1 MFHREDNA
9 DLSIEM
15 KQFILAEMKEVG
27 SLGYTM
33 NLLEELFSAM
43 LGALD
48 NVEAKLGLNKKL
60 RIFLLLLKV

>member
-1 MFHREDNA
+1 MFHRDDKA
-9 DLSIEM
+9 DLSMEM

-27 SLGYTM
+27 SLNYTM

-43 LGALD
+43 IAALD
-48 NVEAKLGLNKKL
+48 TVEAKLGLNKKL

>member
-1 MFHREDNA
+1 MFHREDKA

-33 NLLEELFSAM
+33 NRLEELFSAM